1 MSANVFYALEEEISY
16 LPSRSTEVRK
26 ALKKLREIDA
36 LQEKT
41 TYTPEELEKLSKEAY
56 WKSILDPPD
65 TKKQEEDDR
74 KAKQYKRHM
83 EKEAKRASRLAAEE
97 ERLKK
102 ERDARI
108 KREEERL
115 KKERDARIKRE
126 EEQMRRNAERQ
137 RAEEDRRR
145 IHDEQMRR
153 ELEEKHRDARFRQT
167 YVDEF
172 RSAMAFY
179 KTPDRAFRK
188 LSLKYHPDKNPENRD
203 QAEKIQKILGEVRD
217 QFTHNV

>member
-16 LPSRSTEVRK
+16 IPSRSTEVRK

-36 LQEKT
+36 LKEKT

-65 TKKQEEDDR
+65 TKKQEEDER

-83 EKEAKRASRLAAEE
+83 EKEAKRASRLAA
-97 ERLKK
+97 
-102 ERDARI
+102 
-108 KREEERL
+108 EEERL

-172 RSAMAFY
+172 RSAMSVY

-217 QFTHNV
+217 QYTHNV

>member
-36 LQEKT
+36 LKEKT

-108 KREEERL
+108 KREEE
-115 KKERDARIKRE
+115 
-126 EEQMRRNAERQ
+126 QMHRNAERQ

-145 IHDEQMRR
+145 IHDEQIRR
-153 ELEEKHRDARFRQT
+153 ELEENHRDARFRQT

-172 RSAMAFY
+172 RSAMAVY

-188 LSLKYHPDKNPENRD
+188 LSLKYHPDKNPENRE
-203 QAEKIQKILGEVRD
+203 QAEKIQKILVEVRD

>member
-36 LQEKT
+36 LKEKT

-65 TKKQEEDDR
+65 TKKQEEDER

-83 EKEAKRASRLAAEE
+83 EKEAKRASRLAA
-97 ERLKK
+97 
-102 ERDARI
+102 
-108 KREEERL
+108 EEERL

-172 RSAMAFY
+172 RSAMSVY